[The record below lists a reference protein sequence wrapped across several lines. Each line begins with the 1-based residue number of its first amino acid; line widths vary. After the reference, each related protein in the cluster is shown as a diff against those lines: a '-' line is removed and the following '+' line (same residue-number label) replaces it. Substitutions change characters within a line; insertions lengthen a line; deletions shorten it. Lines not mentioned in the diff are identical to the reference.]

1 MKSTYGDATTMTA
14 LETGRENAN
23 KTSARADVK
32 GLIIETTVTRKIAV
46 SNSQLRQYRYTLK
59 LISSILISLVNE

>member
-1 MKSTYGDATTMTA
+1 MRDRMKSTYGDATTMTA

-32 GLIIETTVTRKIAV
+32 GLD
-46 SNSQLRQYRYTLK
+46 SN
-59 LISSILISLVNE
+59 E